1 MNYTPNYNLKKPAG
15 SDYVDVQD
23 LNDNM
28 DTLDANLFAT
38 ATLAD
43 ETATT
48 VANLTTYIP
57 IAEQIIMSAGKYA
70 DVPLTAV
77 NWETWTEV
85 VVFLKLPSNFPT
97 AEFWIFLNDLTG
109 PDSAE
114 GHNLEALK
122 QLWTV
127 GGWDDHVGE
136 ITSLV
141 TSKYGQS
148 PPSFIPTGHWYRIRM
163 FPCKDPTAKFLCRA
177 ESIGSSLG
185 GSDIVTFANTT
196 KLRIGH
202 HYNQT
207 NMQGI
212 EIKIMGVK

>member
-28 DTLDANLFAT
+28 DILDANLFAT
-38 ATLAD
+38 AILAG

-57 IAEQIIMSAGKYA
+57 IAEQIITSAGKYA

-85 VVFLKLPSNFPT
+85 VVFLKLPSTFPT
-97 AEFWIFLNDLTG
+97 VGFWIFLNDLVG
-109 PDSAE
+109 PETAE
-114 GHNLEALK
+114 GHNLEAL
-122 QLWTV
+122 QQMWTAD
-127 GGWDDHVGE
+127 GWDDHIGE
-136 ITSLV
+136 MTFGITGR
-141 TSKYGQS
+141 YGQVH
-148 PPSFIPTGHWYRIRM
+148 PSFIQTGSWYRIRM
-163 FPCKDPTAKFLCRA
+163 FPCKDPTAKFICRA

-185 GSDIVTFANTT
+185 GSFTVTFTNTT
-196 KLRIGH
+196 KIRIGH
-202 HYNQT
+202 HTNGT
-207 NMQGI
+207 NMQGV

>member
-28 DTLDANLFAT
+28 DIIDANLFAT

-77 NWETWTEV
+77 DWSKWTEV
-85 VVFLKLPSNFPT
+85 VVFLKLPSTFPT
-97 AEFWIFLNDLTG
+97 GAFWIFLNDLVG
-109 PDSAE
+109 PDSE
-114 GHNLEALK
+114 GHNLESL
-122 QLWTV
+122 QQMWC
-127 GGWDDHVGE
+127 GGWDDRVGE
-136 ITSLV
+136 MSFTITGRY
-141 TSKYGQS
+141 TQT
-148 PPSFIPTGHWYRIRM
+148 PPSFNQTGSWYRIRM
-163 FPCKDPTAKFLCRA
+163 FPCKDPTAKFICQA

-185 GSDIVTFANTT
+185 GSFTVTFANTT
-196 KLRIGH
+196 KIRIGH
-202 HYNQT
+202 HYNPT